1 VSDLTLKQMVFAD
14 EYLVDLNGKQAA
26 IRCGY
31 SEKTAEVQAS
41 RLLSN
46 VKVKEYIAFRM
57 KEREERTEITQD
69 MVLKRWWMIAT
80 ADPRKLIEYRR
91 CACRYCYGK
100 GHVYQWIDEAEFI
113 KAYDVAVSYAEANA
127 DENHQIPDNE
137 GGYGFNPTNTPH
149 ANCPKCFGRGTGEVT
164 PHDTRTI
171 DEQTAMLYAG
181 VKVTKEG
188 LEIKMND
195 QDAALENVAKHLGM
209 FIDRKEHGSPG
220 DFERLSEN
228 DLNDRLN
235 AADEALRLAQ
245 AAIGS
250 AAATSRAA
258 TKVK

>member
-1 VSDLTLKQMVFAD
+1 MSLNEKQIRFCD

-46 VKVKEYIAFRM
+46 AKVSEYIAMRM
-57 KEREERTEITQD
+57 DERSKRTEITQD
-69 MVLKRWWMIAT
+69 MVLDRWWKIAT

-100 GHVYQWIDEAEFI
+100 AHAYQWIDEDEFTSAYAE
-113 KAYDVAVSYAEANA
+113 AVNYAEANP
-127 DENHQIPDNE
+127 DEVHVIPDNG
-137 GGYGFNPTNTPH
+137 GGYGFNPTHTPH
-149 ANCPKCFGRGTGEVT
+149 AQCPKCFGRGTGEVT

-181 VKVTKEG
+181 VKYTKEG
-188 LEIKMND
+188 LEIKMHD
-195 QDAALENVAKHLGM
+195 QSSALENVAKHLGM
-209 FIDRKEHGSPG
+209 FIERKETGSPG
-220 DFERLSEN
+220 DFEM
-228 DLNDRLN
+228 LNDDELEQRYN
-235 AADEALRLAQ
+235 ANQEALRAAQ

-250 AAATSRAA
+250 AKNSARAA
-258 TKVK
+258 TKAK